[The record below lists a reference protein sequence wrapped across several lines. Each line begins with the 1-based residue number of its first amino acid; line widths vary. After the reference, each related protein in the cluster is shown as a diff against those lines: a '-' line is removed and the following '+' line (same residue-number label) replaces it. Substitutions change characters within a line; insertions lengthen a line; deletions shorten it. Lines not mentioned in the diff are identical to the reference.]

1 MDTIGLLIDCVSS
14 QCMNVDLSA
23 KVFVVGV
30 GRLLFYTT
38 KTDRGHGLAE
48 PLLPEYMQYDCFKMK
63 EFRFR

>member
-1 MDTIGLLIDCVSS
+1 
-14 QCMNVDLSA
+14 MNVDLSA

-48 PLLPEYMQYDCFKMK
+48 PLLPEHMQYDCFKMK